1 MGRYILNQY
10 GLISLLIFM
19 LVLVSCSDNTTT
31 PPEVIPTDTP
41 VSTLT
46 PTVTPTLFIPSPTP
60 IPIAAKVNGEE
71 ITEAEYQAELIRF
84 EKAKTETAPSV
95 DESFEYIVLEEL
107 INQLL
112 LVQGARQA
120 GFIVD
125 DGLIDERWNLL
136 VKEAGGE
143 PVIMGWLAENGYSI
157 DGFRQALARSVSA
170 AWMRDQIAGAVSET
184 AEQVHAR
191 QILLYN
197 LEQAQEVL
205 AQLESGNDFA
215 TLSATYDPVISGDLG
230 WFPRGYLE
238 YEQLEQAVFD
248 LQPLEYSGI
257 VETPLGFH
265 ILQLIEREPDR
276 ILDPD
281 MRLVLQTYAVRT
293 WLDDQRNQSEIVI
306 LTPET

>member
-1 MGRYILNQY
+1 MGRYIYNQY
-10 GLISLLIFM
+10 GLISLLIVI

-31 PPEVIPTDTP
+31 PYEVIPADTP
-41 VSTLT
+41 VSTPTPSRT
-46 PTVTPTLFIPSPTP
+46 PTPFIPSPTP
-60 IPIAAKVNGEE
+60 IPLAAKVNGEE
-71 ITEAEYQAELIRF
+71 ITEAEFQAELVRF
-84 EKAKTETAPSV
+84 EKAQTETAQSV
-95 DESFEYIVLEEL
+95 DESFQYIVLEEL

-125 DGLIDERWNLL
+125 EELIDERWNLL
-136 VKEAGGE
+136 AKEAGGE
-143 PVIMGWLAENGYSI
+143 PSILGWLAENEYTIES
-157 DGFRQALARSVSA
+157 FHQALARSISA
-170 AWMRDQIAGAVSET
+170 AWMRDKIAGALSET

-215 TLSATYDPVISGDLG
+215 TISATYDPVISGDLG

-276 ILDPD
+276 VVDPD
-281 MRLVLQTYAVRT
+281 ARLVLQNYAVRK
-293 WLDDQRNQSEIVI
+293 WLEDQRNQSEIVI
-306 LTPET
+306 LLPET

>member
-10 GLISLLIFM
+10 GLISLLIVM
-19 LVLVSCSDNTTT
+19 LVLVSCSDTTTT

-46 PTVTPTLFIPSPTP
+46 PTVTPTPFIPSPTP

-71 ITEAEYQAELIRF
+71 ITEAEYQAELVRF
-84 EKAKTETAPSV
+84 EKAKTETALSV

-125 DGLIDERWNLL
+125 DELIEERWNLL